1 MMPTARAQAL
11 MQEALEALHECLS
24 LPPEQALDDA
34 GKLWA
39 LATCADT
46 IAHVDIACG
55 GNPAVARMAAC
66 DLVEKLAPPHL
77 RALLGDG

>member
-1 MMPTARAQAL
+1 MPPDRAQAM
-11 MQEALEALHECLS
+11 MQEALDALHECLN
-24 LPPEQALDDA
+24 LPPGQELDDG

-39 LATCADT
+39 LSTCADT
-46 IAHVDIACG
+46 IAQIDMACG